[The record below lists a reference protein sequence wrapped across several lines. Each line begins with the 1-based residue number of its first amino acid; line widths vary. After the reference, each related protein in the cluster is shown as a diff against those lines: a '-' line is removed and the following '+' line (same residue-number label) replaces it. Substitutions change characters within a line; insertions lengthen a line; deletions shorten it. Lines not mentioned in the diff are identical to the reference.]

1 MTAKELAYGERNFRD
16 KDLSDK
22 ALMLFG
28 FGDGGGGPTREM
40 MEHIHRFHDLE
51 GVSRV
56 TIEPPDTFFRE
67 AREQMEA
74 NAGEEM
80 PVFKGELYLE
90 LHRGTLTSQQDMKR
104 GCRQEESLL
113 RTVEYLGAAASIADA
128 GYAYPTAEMDRI
140 WTTLLLNQFHD
151 ILPGSG
157 ISWVHREAREDYR
170 RDLKRLAEIAEDA
183 CAVLRRSNPDADL
196 LHEAVI
202 SQYRAD
208 GPAWTP
214 AARTSGDGV
223 AVRMDR
229 TERGVTLANG
239 LLTVVVDADGD
250 QQDGTHNQGTAG
262 GGADQNATGP
272 LSSTGSAIIAVIV
285 VTVACVAAGAG
296 IMLRRRRSS

>member
-1 MTAKELAYGERNFRD
+1 
-16 KDLSDK
+16 
-22 ALMLFG
+22 MLFG

-170 RDLKRLAEIAEDA
+170 RDLKALGRNRRGG
-183 CAVLRRSNPDADL
+183 LRR
-196 LHEAVI
+196 
-202 SQYRAD
+202 
-208 GPAWTP
+208 PAPFESGRRP
-214 AARTSGDGV
+214 AARGGHQPV
-223 AVRMDR
+223 PGGRP
-229 TERGVTLANG
+229 G
-239 LLTVVVDADGD
+239 VDAAARPRA
-250 QQDGTHNQGTAG
+250 TASRC
-262 GGADQNATGP
+262 AW
-272 LSSTGSAIIAVIV
+272 IARNE
-285 VTVACVAAGAG
+285 A
-296 IMLRRRRSS
+296 